1 MKTKEIALHFTS
13 KYGLQTQEFDQF
25 LNSNNITFKKRVGNI
40 FIPSSKEADYTM
52 YVDNRTKKAIFKF
65 LSVNRLAH
73 IEKTGEYTLDVVD

>member
-1 MKTKEIALHFTS
+1 MKTKKIALHFTS

-25 LNSNNITFKKRVGNI
+25 LSSNNITFEKCVGSI